1 MLIDQYMERG
11 NRRFPHGLSLWNQRQ
26 QDNHVRAFLATAQA
40 SGRRRLHEL
49 QTADVADFLNGVRR
63 EHGEQRAYRHS
74 LSLARFA
81 KRFHLALTVRSK
93 PGKIAEKRLVR
104 IGSRLEAMEDL
115 TADQRAKILN
125 AIEEVL

>member
-11 NRRFPHGLSLWNQRQ
+11 TRRYPHGLSPWNQRQ
-26 QDNHVRAFLATAQA
+26 QDNHVREFLAVAQA
-40 SGRRRLHEL
+40 AGHRRLHEL
-49 QTADVADFLNGVRR
+49 RTADVADFLNGVRR
-63 EHGEQRAYRHS
+63 EHGEQRAYRVG

-81 KRFHLALTVRSK
+81 KRFHLALTVRNK
-93 PGKIAEKRLVR
+93 PGKIAQKRLVR
-104 IGSRLEAMEDL
+104 IGSRLEAIEDL